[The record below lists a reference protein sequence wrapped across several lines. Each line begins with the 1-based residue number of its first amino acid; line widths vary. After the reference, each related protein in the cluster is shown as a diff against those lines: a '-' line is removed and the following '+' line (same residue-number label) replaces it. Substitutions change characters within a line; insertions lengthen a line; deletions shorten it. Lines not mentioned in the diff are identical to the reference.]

1 MPALVALM
9 FVAMLQE
16 EVRFKPSDEFELK
29 VDYSLRTRPVPANY
43 SIDFED
49 TKKTIGPL
57 PFVSLTLTVLKAQQ
71 GEERVRIVDNRRD
84 MIASR
89 KIKVGSELN
98 FDLGFTADMKDRV
111 GAHEF
116 TVYFQGSD
124 KKDISSRILIHV
136 AQDGTFLVND
146 EVRGKF

>member
-1 MPALVALM
+1 MSVLFAFMVVA
-9 FVAMLQE
+9 VLQQD
-16 EVRFKPSDEFELK
+16 VQFKPSDEFELK

-43 SIDFED
+43 SINFEEG
-49 TKKTIGPL
+49 KKTVGPL
-57 PFVSLTLTVLKAQQ
+57 PFISVTLKVLKVQP
-71 GEERVRIVDNRRD
+71 GEERIRILDSRRD
-84 MIASR
+84 LIASR
-89 KIKVGSELN
+89 KIKVGTELN

-116 TVYFQGSD
+116 VIYFQGD
-124 KKDISSRILIHV
+124 KKDVVSRILIHV